1 MENILRIKEQ
11 CKKKEVKLVD
21 LAKELGITPVSLSQ
35 ALKRKTISVARLE
48 EIAQFLG
55 VDVLDLLENKE
66 KKQPLI
72 NGHIE
77 IDGYIYRINSV
88 LDMEKALSFARS
100 LSANQNDYDNNP
112 ING

>member
-1 MENILRIKEQ
+1 MTMENILRIKEQ
-11 CKKKEVKLVD
+11 CKKKEIKLVE

-55 VDVLDLLENKE
+55 VDVLDLLETKE
-66 KKQPLI
+66 KKRPLI

-100 LSANQNDYDNNP
+100 LSDNINNDNRDY
-112 ING
+112 